1 MNLIVKSYTFRN
13 ISKQIEISDKL
24 LPDFKSSKDTLIVFT
39 TCNHL
44 DMTVLAL
51 EYLIHSLDVANLVIV
66 DDFSL
71 DGTGNFHKFDKTS
84 YCIGSFLISHHLLY
98 IHSRISS

>member
-1 MNLIVKSYTFRN
+1 MNLIVKSYTYRN
-13 ISKQIEISDKL
+13 TSKQTKIYSDKL

-71 DGTGNFHKFDKTS
+71 DGTGNFHELNKTL
-84 YCIGSFLISHHLLY
+84 YCIGSFISHHLLY